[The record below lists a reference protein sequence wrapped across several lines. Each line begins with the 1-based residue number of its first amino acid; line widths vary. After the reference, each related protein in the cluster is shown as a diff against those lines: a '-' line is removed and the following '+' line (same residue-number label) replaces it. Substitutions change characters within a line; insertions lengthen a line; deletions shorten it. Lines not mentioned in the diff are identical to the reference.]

1 MGNITFNRLELYK
14 LVWSEPMTSIAS
26 KYGISASTVRKIS
39 KEMNI
44 PIPNMGHW
52 QKIQYGK
59 SVSVIELPS
68 NYTGNQNYTLEYREM
83 SNSEGS
89 SLSAQR
95 NLQLEIEN
103 NPGLNFSVPSKLK
116 KPDILIIKA
125 KEGYPSHRYV
135 RSGGD
140 CLRTTNDG
148 LLDIT
153 VAPKNFNRALIFMDS
168 LIKLLRIRGHDVTIN
183 SNGTC
188 VIIFDEEITICLQ
201 EKLRIEETL
210 DKYNW
215 RSRQYFPSGILTFR
229 MWKHFRFNQKIWS
242 DGKLL
247 IEYQLAK
254 ILASLE
260 LLAKK
265 EKQERDERDKRHIIW
280 LEQQKIEEEI
290 RERKEQEIQ
299 DFKLL
304 FARAYRLHQ
313 ANIISD
319 YIKSVEQKA
328 TVDGELTDELGK
340 WLDWAKKKSDWYN
353 PLIER
358 IDDSFDDDDKADIF
372 RKFIKTWQ

>member
-1 MGNITFNRLELYK
+1 MGNLTVNRHELYK
-14 LVWSEPMTSIAS
+14 SVWSQPMTTLAK
-26 KYGISASTVRKIS
+26 KYGISTSIIRRICT
-39 KEMNI
+39 EMHI

-59 SVSVIELPS
+59 HVSVIELPS
-68 NYTGNQNYTLEYREM
+68 DYTGNDNYTLESIEKAM
-83 SNSEGS
+83 SEGS
-89 SLSAQR
+89 SLTVQKK
-95 NLQLEIEN
+95 LQQEIEN
-103 NPGLNFSVPSKLK
+103 NPELNFSVPSKLK
-116 KPDILIIKA
+116 QPDILIIKA
-125 KEGYPSHRYV
+125 KEGYPSQRYV

-140 CLRTTNDG
+140 CLRTTNGG

-153 VAPKNFNRALIFMDS
+153 VAPKNINRALIFMDS
-168 LIKLLRIRGHDVTIN
+168 VIKLLRTRGHDIIIN
-183 SNGTC
+183 NNGTC
-188 VIIFDEEITICLQ
+188 AIIFGEEITICLQ
-201 EKLRIEETL
+201 EKLRIEETI

-247 IEYQLAK
+247 IEYQLSK

-265 EKQERDERDKRHIIW
+265 EKEERVEREKRHIIW
-280 LEQQKIEEEI
+280 LEQQRIEEEI
-290 RERKEQEIQ
+290 RERKEKEIQ

-313 ANIISD
+313 ANIIRD

-328 TVDGELTDELGK
+328 TVDGELTDELAK

-358 IDDSFDDDDKADIF
+358 IDDTDDDKAEVF